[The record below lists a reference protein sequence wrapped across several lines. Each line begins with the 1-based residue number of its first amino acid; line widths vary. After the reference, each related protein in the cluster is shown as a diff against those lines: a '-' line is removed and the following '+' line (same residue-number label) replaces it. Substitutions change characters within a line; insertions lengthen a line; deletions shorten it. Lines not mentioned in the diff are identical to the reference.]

1 MEITNG
7 IRLELEK
14 VEAELKSKTD
24 EIHRLRAENKRL
36 TDLFAKL
43 EPVKKA
49 LKEW

>member
-14 VEAELKSKTD
+14 IEAELKSKTD
-24 EIHRLRAENKRL
+24 EIHLLRAENKKL
-36 TDLFAKL
+36 KDLFNKL

-49 LKEW
+49 LEQW